1 MKIQQL
7 GNDVCSHLSIRRINN
22 GVKLQT
28 DDIVLTSARF
38 IDSWLERYNSIV
50 LSDAI

>member
-28 DDIVLTSARF
+28 DDIVYALTLLA
-38 IDSWLERYNSIV
+38 LLIV
-50 LSDAI
+50 GWNVITP

>member
-28 DDIVLTSARF
+28 DDIVYALPFARF
-38 IDSWLERYNSIV
+38 IY
-50 LSDAI
+50 